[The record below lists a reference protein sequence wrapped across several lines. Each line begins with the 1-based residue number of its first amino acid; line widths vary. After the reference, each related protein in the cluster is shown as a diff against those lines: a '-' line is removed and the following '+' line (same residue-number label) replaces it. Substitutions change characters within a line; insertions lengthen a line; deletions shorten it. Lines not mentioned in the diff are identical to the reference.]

1 MAKTLIEQVEEL
13 ENKCKKLET
22 YEKILD
28 KLVREEFGFSCSEL
42 HVKLKEKETKTGQP
56 TTFNHAQQG

>member
-13 ENKCKKLET
+13 EFKCKKLET
-22 YEKILD
+22 YEKFFE
-28 KLVREEFGFSCSEL
+28 KLVREEFGCSCAEL
-42 HVKLKEKETKTGQP
+42 HLKLKEKETKTGQP